1 MNIDVS
7 KIVTD
12 KLAQLDADGVIQRK
26 IEETVEKTVM
36 DAITSELSSYTFRNG
51 ISKQV
56 SESVS
61 KLAADC
67 GFSAYNGFIADT
79 VKRVVQE
86 LYSADIAEKVKTA
99 LTSVLL
105 QKHECVS
112 LSLIFS
118 AYREWVLANTDEAEK
133 HEHGEFTADLEVSV
147 SGGFTHYVCRF
158 ADRPL
163 KDGYLGGKERGEVE
177 VRFCVFGEKK
187 KDNISSVYL
196 NGHDLKNTLKI
207 GTLTTFEAFVSNLYY
222 NGTEVELDTSNV
234 YADNDTSF
242 DVDI

>member
-7 KIVTD
+7 KIVAD

-79 VKRVVQE
+79 VKRVVQ
-86 LYSADIAEKVKTA
+86 DM
-99 LTSVLL
+99 
-105 QKHECVS
+105 
-112 LSLIFS
+112 
-118 AYREWVLANTDEAEK
+118 
-133 HEHGEFTADLEVSV
+133 
-147 SGGFTHYVCRF
+147 
-158 ADRPL
+158 
-163 KDGYLGGKERGEVE
+163 
-177 VRFCVFGEKK
+177 
-187 KDNISSVYL
+187 SSQCEQY
-196 NGHDLKNTLKI
+196 
-207 GTLTTFEAFVSNLYY
+207 
-222 NGTEVELDTSNV
+222 
-234 YADNDTSF
+234 
-242 DVDI
+242 